1 VSEQNLLRTKQRNL
15 LSVTRKDVVLT
26 INAVPGTP
34 TANNVEYCQ
43 DDTAQV
49 LTATASN
56 SVNNLYYFGSLTSTP
71 QTTLIP
77 TQALGSFT
85 YYVAEE
91 LIHVLLAKSDYCFS

>member
-1 VSEQNLLRTKQRNL
+1 
-15 LSVTRKDVVLT
+15 VTRKAVVLT

-56 SVNNLYYFGSLTSTP
+56 PVNNLYYFSSLTSTP

-77 TQALGSFT
+77 STSTGI
-85 YYVAEE
+85 
-91 LIHVLLAKSDYCFS
+91 IHLLCC